1 MGGILNLA
9 LILSLVLISFCTWES
24 RGTEGLGH
32 WARITQLTSGG
43 IRIPIQAVLGPYQ
56 LQFSTF
62 LRHNVAMRI
71 LEIIHVKHLTH
82 WCSVS
87 SEWRSVMIIVYYF
100 SYCVI
105 ISYCVFHRK
114 ISEGQGLCLFCYLL
128 YLFFLALSW
137 VISVFGMNKW
147 MLEWRE
153 DH

>member
-9 LILSLVLISFCTWES
+9 LILNLVLISFCPWES
-24 RGTEGLGH
+24 WGPEGLGH
-32 WARITQLTSGG
+32 WARITQPTSGG

-62 LRHNVAMRI
+62 LRHNGAMRI
-71 LEIIHVKHLTH
+71 LEIIHVKHWTH

-87 SEWRSVMIIVYYF
+87 TEWRSVMIIVYYC

-114 ISEGQGLCLFCYLL
+114 KDFRRARPLSLL
-128 YLFFLALSW
+128 LLT
-137 VISVFGMNKW
+137 VSVFLSTKLGNKRFW
-147 MLEWRE
+147 NE
-153 DH
+153 